1 MWQVVQARRRAIH
14 LTETVV
20 SARGRTA
27 SFGFPR
33 PPLAPAKSRFALT
46 ISFQFLHGRRDPGH
60 GTVRRDCWRSG
71 NEPPEPSSDPGQN
84 SKARVQGRPEIPLS
98 FRLARGGRYP
108 HSTTHG
114 KRNKPN
120 FGGPG
125 LRKSE
130 VGSQFYEGRIMRLL
144 PRCRHA
150 GTVPRRLAARQRP
163 LVENLKEV
171 GGRRKSGKRESGN
184 GGGGPLAA
192 LRWLTRRN

>member
-20 SARGRTA
+20 SACGRTA

-108 HSTTHG
+108 HSTPMASATNQTLG
-114 KRNKPN
+114 TRFAEIRGWKSV
-120 FGGPG
+120 
-125 LRKSE
+125 LRRSNNAVASE
-130 VGSQFYEGRIMRLL
+130 M
-144 PRCRHA
+144 P
-150 GTVPRRLAARQRP
+150 PRRHGAAP
-163 LVENLKEV
+163 F
-171 GGRRKSGKRESGN
+171 GRAT
-184 GGGGPLAA
+184 AA
-192 LRWLTRRN
+192 AG